1 MGQYIYIYGCR
12 TIGPEQNF
20 PPTLK
25 RAVKNKNFVNS
36 GRHSISQEPN
46 MRQKGKNRFSI
57 TIEISNLDP
66 VSYINDF
73 SAGFGWISAS
83 LQKLHSVK
91 SVQTRSHFWSVFSP
105 KTGKY
110 GPKITPYLD
119 TFHAAQPWQSR
130 LFQFVFH
137 LKRIPIDRQYC
148 QYLKYGFAFSVFHL
162 FFQLN

>member
-36 GRHSISQEPN
+36 GRHTISQEPN

-73 SAGFGWISAS
+73 SAGFG
-83 LQKLHSVK
+83 
-91 SVQTRSHFWSVFSP
+91 
-105 KTGKY
+105 
-110 GPKITPYLD
+110 
-119 TFHAAQPWQSR
+119 
-130 LFQFVFH
+130 
-137 LKRIPIDRQYC
+137 
-148 QYLKYGFAFSVFHL
+148 
-162 FFQLN
+162 